1 MQVQRCEGASEGER
15 QDDRTTG
22 RPTRRWSADGG
33 NVSLHVMSNTYVI
46 YVYVEDLDYMNWGDL
61 APKVACRRILNDR
74 FKYITP

>member
-15 QDDRTTG
+15 QDDRTTD
-22 RPTRRWSADGG
+22 TMLVADGG

-46 YVYVEDLDYMNWGDL
+46 YVYVDDLDYMNWGDL